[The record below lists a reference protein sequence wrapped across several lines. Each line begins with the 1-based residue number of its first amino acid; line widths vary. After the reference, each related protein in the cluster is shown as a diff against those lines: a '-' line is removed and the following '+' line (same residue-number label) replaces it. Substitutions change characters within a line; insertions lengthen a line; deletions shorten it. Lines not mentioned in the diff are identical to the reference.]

1 MNPQPMY
8 GQGQLVPCS
17 LQTGTRYAWDGTV
30 ASTYKQAAYFTP
42 GGGYGQHEIGRKYDP
57 DGVVNETYKSF
68 HFVVHS
74 SDTQFFDRMSQQFK
88 LPGFHDE

>member
-1 MNPQPMY
+1 MNPQAMY

-17 LQTGTRYAWDGTV
+17 LQKGIRYARDGTV

-68 HFVVHS
+68 QFVVHS
-74 SDTQFFDRMSQQFK
+74 SDTQFFATMSQQFK
-88 LPGFHDE
+88 LPGVHGE